1 MLFILGVVIY
11 LLMMWIMTIFDVDYD
26 YLLRDLLSLMWIM
39 IVFT

>member
-1 MLFILGVVIY
+1 MIFILGVVIY